1 MEERKMENSL
11 VKKIESKISEIKSDS
26 TSNLSK
32 ALLDLLVYTNAS
44 TRALE
49 DFLEDVT
56 FVVKYQ

>member
-1 MEERKMENSL
+1 MRDNRDNL
-11 VKKIESKISEIKSDS
+11 VKKIESKISEIKKDS
-26 TSNLSK
+26 TRNLSESQ
-32 ALLDLLVYTNAS
+32 LELLVNTNAS